1 MGDIT
6 HYDGCWQDPKHHACA
21 LREIERQEQNIERLK
36 WESSSDHNRWAT
48 ERLNLLAEIER
59 LTITQLELG
68 KTIEKQANEI
78 ERLREKSEKD
88 DRLIYAET
96 EKVWLA
102 KKEIERLR
110 AELAAANRCGYGFIR

>member
-1 MGDIT
+1 MSDIVECT
-6 HYDGCWQDPKHHACA
+6 CGANKDDCIDCMK
-21 LREIERQEQNIERLK
+21 
-36 WESSSDHNRWAT
+36 
-48 ERLNLLAEIER
+48 AEIER
-59 LTITQLELG
+59 LLAVERMYV
-68 KTIEKQANEI
+68 KQFLDQERVATEQAKEI